1 MLSNTTNH
9 INVLSLNYVDIMFDY
24 GIRMGFSE
32 DAVMD
37 AIHNV
42 FQRLLEKKSP
52 LDIENEKSYLI
63 KSVRNELINESQ
75 RVQNLDSTE
84 DGDLP
89 FSITV
94 NIEEMLI
101 DADFENTIQKKIQHV
116 LKTLTPRQR
125 EIIYLRY
132 TGNYSYAEI
141 AEILQISIPA
151 CRNLIL
157 KALKELRKHVSTFF
171 YLMIYLNHKN

>member
-1 MLSNTTNH
+1 M
-9 INVLSLNYVDIMFDY
+9 
-24 GIRMGFSE
+24 
-32 DAVMD
+32 
-37 AIHNV
+37 
-42 FQRLLEKKSP
+42 EKKSP

-141 AEILQISIPA
+141 AEILQ
-151 CRNLIL
+151 N
-157 KALKELRKHVSTFF
+157 KHSC
-171 YLMIYLNHKN
+171 LS